1 MRPQR
6 SPGSQQ
12 DTSTSKGVCHVIRP
26 TMKEIGLKKLSGKN
40 VLLIEGFRLGLIKKM
55 LFVKEIKRL
64 LEFTC
69 QPIDECVIRIEIA

>member
-1 MRPQR
+1 
-6 SPGSQQ
+6 
-12 DTSTSKGVCHVIRP
+12 
-26 TMKEIGLKKLSGKN
+26 MKEIGLKKLSGKN
-40 VLLIEGFRLGLIKKM
+40 VLLLEGFRLDLIKKM